1 MILLHFNKIVLVGND
16 YDLYVGLCM
25 LINLLEPVVEVEEGL
40 SIEEVED
47 EYDTICSFVVSICD
61 GPIPL
66 LSSRI
71 PNLKLNLFAV
81 VSQ

>member
-1 MILLHFNKIVLVGND
+1 
-16 YDLYVGLCM
+16 M